1 MARPKPSPPPKS
13 PFFAPRRTSSYG
25 GGSDLD
31 ATPPPAVVAEHK
43 STLIGCTANLITAIV
58 GAGIIGIPFALRE
71 TGLVAGILLILLSG
85 VLGCKSLLLLVETA
99 KHVDAASYE
108 ILCETVFGQI
118 GWVVCNVMMF
128 LMSWGPML
136 SYLMLV
142 KGGCIV

>member
-1 MARPKPSPPPKS
+1 MK
-13 PFFAPRRTSSYG
+13 
-25 GGSDLD
+25 
-31 ATPPPAVVAEHK
+31 
-43 STLIGCTANLITAIV
+43 TLGIGMVIYSL
-58 GAGIIGIPFALRE
+58 
-71 TGLVAGILLILLSG
+71 LLSG

-142 KGGCIV
+142 KGRCIVW